1 MNLRLKAFAIHLLI
15 SASIVS
21 IFFYFA
27 LLVWY
32 PDPYDYFYSSFNIL
46 KIVLLVDLII
56 GPLLTLIIYDIKKSR
71 NELRRDLSIV
81 ALIQILAF
89 AWGVHVTYDSRPVFL
104 VFSNKDFYVLAKG
117 DVDLALLKDN
127 ALMPAFWEETKMVYV
142 KPPKD
147 SEELTAL
154 YKDYLMGEKPQIA
167 LRLDRYLPLT
177 EGFDY
182 ITQFS
187 IDISEVKKNASKK
200 LELDKFLKARDNQ
213 LSNYVFFPVNGTNK
227 KATLVFERET
237 GKMVTMIE
245 FEL

>member
-1 MNLRLKAFAIHLLI
+1 
-15 SASIVS
+15 
-21 IFFYFA
+21 
-27 LLVWY
+27 
-32 PDPYDYFYSSFNIL
+32 
-46 KIVLLVDLII
+46 
-56 GPLLTLIIYDIKKSR
+56 
-71 NELRRDLSIV
+71 
-81 ALIQILAF
+81 
-89 AWGVHVTYDSRPVFL
+89 
-104 VFSNKDFYVLAKG
+104 VLAKG

-147 SEELTAL
+147 SDELTAL
-154 YKDYLMGEKPQIA
+154 YKEFFMGEKPQIA

-200 LELDKFLKARDNQ
+200 LELDNFLKARDKP
-213 LSNYVFFPVNGTNK
+213 LSDYVFFPVNGTNK

-245 FEL
+245 FRL